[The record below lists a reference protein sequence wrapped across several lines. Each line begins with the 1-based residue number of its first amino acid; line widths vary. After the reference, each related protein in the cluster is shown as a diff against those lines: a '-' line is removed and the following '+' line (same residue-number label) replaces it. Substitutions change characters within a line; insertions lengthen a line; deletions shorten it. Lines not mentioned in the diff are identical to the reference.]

1 MLCIEN
7 EGVEGGDMLIQHALQ
22 VLFSPWTHAVDTG
35 KDDRCCQEH
44 AAVAAGDE
52 AGCAGHDGNA
62 LAPDRS
68 DQRNEGR
75 CGGNR
80 QPAEAV
86 GAGVRCISS

>member
-1 MLCIEN
+1 
-7 EGVEGGDMLIQHALQ
+7 MLIQHALQ
-22 VLFSPWTHAVDTG
+22 VLFPPWTHAVDTG
-35 KDDRCCQEH
+35 KNNRCCQEH
-44 AAVAAGDE
+44 AAAAAGDE

-80 QPAEAV
+80 QPAEAL
-86 GAGVRCISS
+86 GAGACCISF